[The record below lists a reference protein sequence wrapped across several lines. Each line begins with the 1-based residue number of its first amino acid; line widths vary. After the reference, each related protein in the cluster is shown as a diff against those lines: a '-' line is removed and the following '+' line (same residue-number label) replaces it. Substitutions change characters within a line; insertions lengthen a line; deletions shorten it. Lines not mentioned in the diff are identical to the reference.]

1 MYKKF
6 KEIFNFE
13 FKKLFHNILLL
24 LLSLLLLLLSIQIL
38 FIFKIFIYLY
48 LLCFKYIQFLIILY
62 FIKRGETTS

>member
-13 FKKLFHNILLL
+13 FKKLFHNI
-24 LLSLLLLLLSIQIL
+24 LLLLLSIQIL